1 MAKKTYLIVALGNAI
16 KSSTHIRPRINENNS
31 SNTLNELLENSI
43 VKEGGSI
50 KGLMFSEEFMALVI
64 LIDCYFWNEIGT

>member
-1 MAKKTYLIVALGNAI
+1 M
-16 KSSTHIRPRINENNS
+16 ENI
-31 SNTLNELLENSI
+31 I

-64 LIDCYFWNEIGT
+64 FIDGWYFWHKMVA

>member
-1 MAKKTYLIVALGNAI
+1 M
-16 KSSTHIRPRINENNS
+16 ENI
-31 SNTLNELLENSI
+31 I

-64 LIDCYFWNEIGT
+64 LIDCYFWNEIKT